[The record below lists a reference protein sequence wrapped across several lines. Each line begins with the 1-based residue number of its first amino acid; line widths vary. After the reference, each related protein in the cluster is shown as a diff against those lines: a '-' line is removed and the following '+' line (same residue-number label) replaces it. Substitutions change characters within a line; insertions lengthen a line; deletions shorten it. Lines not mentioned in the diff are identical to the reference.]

1 MAAGGAETAPTQKRE
16 APMSEPKFILH
27 FVTPLKN
34 VSPFDVNMAAD
45 AGFDVIVPYTDV
57 DLKEVPG
64 LVQDAIFSRA
74 PQDGRRT
81 AVLIG
86 GREPLLAIDMLE
98 AAKNAM
104 VPPHFQISVMAD
116 PSGAFTTAAGMVAVV
131 EKQLAARGAGLAG
144 RRVAVFGG
152 TGPVGRIAAL
162 IAAQAGAK
170 VTLVGYDGLNRVTAT
185 CDQCGERFG
194 VAMTPAD
201 GSDDAKKLKVV
212 EGAEVILAAGRAGT
226 QILSRDQLAAA
237 RELQVALDV
246 NAVPPAGLEGLDAF
260 ADGTPIAGAQ
270 GVGFGALAVGNVKF
284 RTEHELLAAM
294 RDAEPRRFIG
304 VDEAFAVA
312 RRHAAG

>member
-1 MAAGGAETAPTQKRE
+1 MP
-16 APMSEPKFILH
+16 EPRFVLH

-45 AGFDVIVPYTDV
+45 AGFDVIVPYSDV
-57 DLKEVPG
+57 DLKEVAG

-86 GREPLLAIDMLE
+86 GREPLLALDMLD
-98 AAKNAM
+98 AAKQAM
-104 VPPHFQISVMAD
+104 VPPHFEISVMAD

-131 EKQLAARGAGLAG
+131 EKQLKEKGQELQG
-144 RRVAVFGG
+144 RRVSVFGG
-152 TGPVGRIAAL
+152 TGPVGRVAAL
-162 IAAQAGAK
+162 IAARAGAK
-170 VTLVGYDGLNRVTAT
+170 VTLVGYDGLHRVTAT
-185 CDQCGERFG
+185 CDQFGERFG

-212 EGAEVILAAGRAGT
+212 EGTEVILAAGRAGT
-226 QILSRDQLAAA
+226 QILGRDQLAAA
-237 RELQVALDV
+237 KGLLVALDV

-260 ADGTPIAGAQ
+260 ANGTPIEGTG

-284 RTEHELLAAM
+284 RTEHELLASM

-304 VDEAFAVA
+304 VDEAFAAA
-312 RRHAAG
+312 RQHAAG